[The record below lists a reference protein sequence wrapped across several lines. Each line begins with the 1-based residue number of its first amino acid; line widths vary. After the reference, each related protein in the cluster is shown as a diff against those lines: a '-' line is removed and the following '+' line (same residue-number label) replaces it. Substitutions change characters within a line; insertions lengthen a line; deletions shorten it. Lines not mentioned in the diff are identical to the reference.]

1 MRNLLR
7 AGSSAVLLLV
17 MMFVGSLVLWV
28 GVPLGWLYV
37 GSQVQGATDSIGTA
51 LTVMMVGVLASIALL
66 VPLLGWLNRK
76 HIEMREA
83 RGLDSHGQT
92 ALEAVLVVSAGFALV
107 LFGAWF
113 FLFSGTSPVPLN
125 LSY

>member
-1 MRNLLR
+1 MRDLLR
-7 AGSSAVLLLV
+7 AGSSAVLLLL

-28 GVPLGWLYV
+28 GVPLAWLYI
-37 GSQVQGATDSIGTA
+37 GSQVQASTDSIGTA
-51 LTVMMVGVLASIALL
+51 LGVMMLGVLVSIALL
-66 VPLLGWLNRK
+66 LPLLAWLNRK

-83 RGLDSHGQT
+83 RGLESHGQT

-107 LFGAWF
+107 GFAAWF
-113 FLFSGTSPVPLN
+113 FLFSGSSPIPLN